1 MDEATRGLIERLLRE
16 HKILTLATVREDG
29 YPQATIVGY
38 VNEGFSIYVAT
49 FPESQK
55 VHNIQASDKVS
66 LAVGRDRD
74 DWGMVQALSVG
85 GRANVVQDPE
95 EVKRVIALLDR
106 KYPQLSGMPVPV
118 EPHGI
123 SILAIHPEIITVL
136 DYTKGFGHQDIFR
149 VAP

>member
-49 FPESQK
+49 FAESQK

-66 LAVGRDRD
+66 LTVGRDWD
-74 DWGMVQALSVG
+74 DWGAVQALSVG
-85 GRANVVQDPE
+85 GRANVVEDPK
-95 EVKRVIALLDR
+95 EVKRVIGLLER
-106 KYPQLSGMPVPV
+106 KYPQLSGMPVRV
-118 EPHGI
+118 EPDGI
-123 SILAIHPEIITVL
+123 SILSIHPEIITVL

-149 VAP
+149 VAS